1 MAKTFHEKT
10 SPGGTIGPSPCPL
23 GSNLRYSVP
32 SMKCP
37 MLVLAVFLALGIVL
51 ERMQAVA
58 AGPLLAVIALCLLVG
73 LLCLQ
78 KGWSKAALGCLLVGF
93 MGAGAAAQGL
103 FQLRFPAD
111 HVSHLAQLGFDLE
124 QPVNVEGYVT
134 TDLVHTPSGFEFD
147 LSLARI
153 SQGGHFR
160 SARGKIRLRA
170 RSAEQFQ
177 IPQGA
182 WSLRFGDPVR
192 GTVRLWRPRTYR
204 NPGSFDYRRWMESIE
219 DVYWQGSI
227 RKVELL
233 RSSHYPRPPV
243 YERIFHAMRR
253 KIIRG
258 IDRMFPLWSTEAR
271 DGAVLKAVL
280 LGERASLDSSTVENF
295 RISGLYHLLVV
306 AGLHVG
312 LLAALL
318 AGLLRLLRVRETWRF
333 IVMLGFLSVYA
344 GLVEQRAPTLRAT
357 LMIGSY
363 LIASF
368 LYRQHSALNAVGL
381 AGFLLLLARPAWLFE
396 SGFQLSFSAALLI
409 VGLAV
414 PILEQTTEPYRKAL
428 WRLGDLDHD
437 TEVEPRLAQF
447 RLDVRGLMAH
457 LKGWWPL
464 VERYPAAAENLV
476 TRGIRGIIWTIDI
489 LVFSTILQFG
499 LLLPMA
505 SIFHRVT
512 LAGIGLNA
520 LALPLMTVLLAVAVP
535 TVLLYTIFPGMP
547 LLPSRLLALLIHA
560 LFALTELPHLPGWFS
575 FRVPNPPGWVAGA
588 FAASLI
594 ASALAVGRS
603 RRFLVASASLALL
616 FGILIALH
624 PFPPDL
630 PRGALQMTALD
641 CDGCEV
647 LFLVLPDRTTILM
660 GAGGSTQSRVTHGDP
675 FRPGRW
681 DPGENIVS
689 PYLWSRGLNR
699 IDVLLIQD
707 TGGDRLQGVSTIL
720 KNFKVAE
727 FWYGSL
733 PPGSISKTLFAL
745 LRERSVHP
753 RLLHAGDRI
762 TGGTMAL
769 QVFWPPASSPEDE
782 ANSQPRSVALRIMT
796 PAGTVFLSGDLSRAS
811 QRKIAAA
818 PHNLKSDLMMIP
830 NRGIAGCCDSSLLKR
845 LAPRI
850 AVASTVQQTSIEP
863 GDDEGVKGSAA
874 ESTLVLRT
882 RDLGAVTVET
892 GPNGTSYHGYGQGEI
907 TIPFRVA
914 RRGQHH

>member
-1 MAKTFHEKT
+1 
-10 SPGGTIGPSPCPL
+10 
-23 GSNLRYSVP
+23 
-32 SMKCP
+32 
-37 MLVLAVFLALGIVL
+37 MLVLVVFLALGILL
-51 ERMQAVA
+51 EEVQPLGVE
-58 AGPLLAVIALCLLVG
+58 PLLAAIALCLLVA
-73 LLCLQ
+73 LMFLQ
-78 KGWSKAALGCLLVGF
+78 KSWKKVALACLLVGF
-93 MGAGAAAQGL
+93 MGAGATAQEL
-103 FQLRFPAD
+103 FHLRFPAD
-111 HVSHLAQLGFDLE
+111 HISHLAQWGFDLE
-124 QPVNVEGYVT
+124 QPVKVEGYVA

-147 LSLARI
+147 MRLTEI
-153 SQGGHFR
+153 GQDGHSH
-160 SARGKIRLRA
+160 SARGKIRLHA

-177 IPQGA
+177 ISQGA
-182 WSLRFGDPVR
+182 WSLHFGDPVR
-192 GTVRLWRPRTYR
+192 GSVRLWRPRTYR
-204 NPGSFDYRRWMESIE
+204 NPGSFDYRWWMESIE
-219 DVYWQGSI
+219 DVYWQGSV

-233 RSSHYPRPPV
+233 RHSQYPRPPV
-243 YERIFHAMRR
+243 YERMFHAMRR
-253 KIIRG
+253 KFMRG
-258 IDRMFPLWSTEAR
+258 IDRMFPPWSTEAR

-295 RISGLYHLLVV
+295 RVSGLYHLLVV

-333 IVMLGFLSVYA
+333 ILMIGFLGFYA

-414 PILEQTTEPYRKAL
+414 PILEQTTEPYRQAL

-437 TEVEPRLAQF
+437 TEIAPRLAQF
-447 RLDVRGLMAH
+447 RLDVRGLMVL

-464 VERYPAAAENLV
+464 LERYPSAAEKLV
-476 TRGIRGIIWTIDI
+476 TQGIHGIIWTIDI

-505 SIFHRVT
+505 RIFHRVT

-535 TVLLYTIFPGMP
+535 TVLLYTVFPGMP
-547 LLPSRLLALLIHA
+547 ILPSRLLALLIHA
-560 LFALTELPHLPGWFS
+560 LFALTEMPHLPGWFS
-575 FRVPNPPGWVAGA
+575 FRVPNPPVWVGVA

-594 ASALAVGRS
+594 ASAIALGRS
-603 RRFLVASASLALL
+603 RRILGASAALALL
-616 FGILIALH
+616 FGFFIALH
-624 PFPPDL
+624 PFPADL
-630 PRGALQMTALD
+630 PQGALQMTVLD
-641 CDGCEV
+641 CGGCET

-675 FRPGRW
+675 FQPGRW

-699 IDVLLIQD
+699 IDVLLIPD

-733 PPGSISKTLFAL
+733 PPGPISTALFAL
-745 LRERSVHP
+745 LRERGVHP

-762 TGGTMAL
+762 TGSAVAL
-769 QVFWPPASSPEDE
+769 RVFWPPAASLEDE
-782 ANSQPRSVALRIMT
+782 AHSQPHSVALRMMT
-796 PAGTVFLSGDLSRAS
+796 PAGAIFLPGDLSRAS
-811 QRKIAAA
+811 QRKIAAT
-818 PHNLKSDLMMIP
+818 PQDLKSGLMMIP
-830 NRGIAGCCDSSLLKR
+830 NRGNAGCCDSLLLER
-845 LAPRI
+845 VAPRI
-850 AVASTVQQTSIEP
+850 AVASTVQETSMGPNNEE
-863 GDDEGVKGSAA
+863 DVKGLAGESA
-874 ESTLVLRT
+874 LVLRT

-892 GPNGTSYHGYGQGEI
+892 GPNGTSYHGYRQRKI
-907 TIPFRVA
+907 TIPLRVS
-914 RRGQHH
+914 R